1 MLLQALFLFLYAFLK
16 KLLFLA
22 SIFFLQKVAREAVSQ
37 SGQDFKCVT
46 FLDAL
51 NNKDFYNTCR
61 IFHDMHSE

>member
-22 SIFFLQKVAREAVSQ
+22 SIFLQKVAREAVSQ

-51 NNKDFYNTCR
+51 NNKDFSNTCR
-61 IFHDMHSE
+61 IFHELHSV